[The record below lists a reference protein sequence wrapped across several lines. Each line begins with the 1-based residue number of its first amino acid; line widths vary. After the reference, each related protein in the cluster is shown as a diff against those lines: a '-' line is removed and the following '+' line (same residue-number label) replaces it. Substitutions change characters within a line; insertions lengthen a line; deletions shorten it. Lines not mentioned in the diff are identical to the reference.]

1 METKELPTRYLISI
15 ITISVFL
22 GVFIGHII
30 KSCPECEKC
39 VYTPPNEVSERVEDA
54 VVKAKE
60 EIKHEAN
67 ETIKEI
73 YSATPTEL
81 DSLWRDFAIRYGKDK
96 P

>member
-22 GVFIGHII
+22 GVFIGHVV

-39 VYTPPNEVSERVEDA
+39 AYTPPNEVSERVEDA
-54 VVKAKE
+54 VIKAKE

-73 YSATPTEL
+73 LTKSDVSRNDSVWRAYSK
-81 DSLWRDFAIRYGKDK
+81 RFH
-96 P
+96 

>member
-1 METKELPTRYLISI
+1 METKELPTRYLISM

-22 GVFIGHII
+22 GIFIGHIV

-73 YSATPTEL
+73 LTKSDVSRN
-81 DSLWRDFAIRYGKDK
+81 DSIWSLYAKRFH
-96 P
+96 

>member
-22 GVFIGHII
+22 GIFIGHVV

-39 VYTPPNEVSERVEDA
+39 YYTPPNEVSERVEDA

-67 ETIKEI
+67 ETIKKI
-73 YSATPTEL
+73 LTKSDVSRN
-81 DSLWRDFAIRYGKDK
+81 DSIWSLYAKRFH
-96 P
+96 